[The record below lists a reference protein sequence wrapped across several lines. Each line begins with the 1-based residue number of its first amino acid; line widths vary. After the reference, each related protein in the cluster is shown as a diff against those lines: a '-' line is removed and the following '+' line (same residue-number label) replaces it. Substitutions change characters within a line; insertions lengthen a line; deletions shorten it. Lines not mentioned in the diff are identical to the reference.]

1 MALSPPLNEKGLSR
15 RPANSGRH
23 PSSQAIGG
31 PAELLVS
38 DHWRLLLFWLVL
50 LAVPFAVPND
60 YLVSLANAFLI
71 NVILIASLNLLMG
84 YGGQISLG
92 HAGFFGLGAYVSGV
106 LSAKAG
112 VTAWIGLPT
121 AMLTAGLAALVIGV
135 PVLRLRG
142 LYLSMATLG
151 WNAILVVLFN
161 RLVDLSGGPNGL
173 LGVAPFSIGGFRLD
187 TDSREFPLVWLVSLF
202 VMIAILHVL
211 HSRFGRALRAVA
223 TNELGAEALGID
235 SARTKLLFFVLS
247 AGMAGIAGSLYVHI
261 NQYASP
267 ETFGISN
274 SILYVV
280 MVALG
285 GSGTFWGPVLG
296 ALIYTAVPQLLLD
309 YEDAELML
317 FGLGLLIVLIAFPRG
332 LAGVPAALRH
342 RLGGRPA
349 GRT

>member
-1 MALSPPLNEKGLSR
+1 MACAPLMNGTRASSHPAGGDQR
-15 RPANSGRH
+15 RLNHTAGRSAA
-23 PSSQAIGG
+23 P
-31 PAELLVS
+31 LLP

-50 LAVPFAVPND
+50 LTVPFAAPNE
-60 YLVSLANAFLI
+60 YLVSLANLFLI

-92 HAGFFGLGAYVSGV
+92 HAGFFGLGAYVSGI
-106 LSAKAG
+106 LSAKVG
-112 VTAWIGLPT
+112 LSAWIGLPA
-121 AMLTAGLAALVIGV
+121 AMLATGLAALVIGV

-151 WNAILVVLFN
+151 WNAILVVMFN
-161 RLVDLSGGPNGL
+161 RLVELTGGPNGL

-187 TDSREFPLVWLVSLF
+187 TDLREFPLVWLVSLL
-202 VMIAILHVL
+202 VMLAILHVL

-267 ETFGISN
+267 ETFSISN

-317 FGLGLLIVLIAFPRG
+317 FGLGMLIVLIAFPRG
-332 LAGVPAALRH
+332 LAGVPAALRDWH
-342 RLGGRPA
+342 GGRQARP
-349 GRT
+349 T